1 MISNTRWQDLD
12 TGHARYQYASLS
24 SLAQAGLGDPS
35 SLPRSLKI
43 LLESVLRHH
52 DGRRVTD
59 QHLRELLDWPS
70 HRHAAGEIPF
80 HPVRVILPDS
90 SGIPLLADLAAMRD
104 AMQSLGGDIQ
114 RVNPQIPIDLIVDH
128 SVSIEHWA
136 QPDALVRNMQLEI
149 ERNRERYEFLRW
161 AQQAFERFRLIP
173 PGNGILHQ
181 MNMELLAQVVC
192 ERETPPGL
200 IAYPDAMVG
209 MDSHTPMI
217 NGLGVLGW
225 GIGGI
230 EAAAAMLG
238 EPMQI
243 RVPEVI
249 GVRLTGRLRPGVT
262 TTDLVL
268 TMTQAM
274 RRKGV
279 VAAFVEFCGPALA
292 ELSLPQR
299 STLANMSVEYGATV
313 AYFPIDAETLA
324 YLRLTGRSERAIAL
338 VEAYARAQGLWQ
350 DATTPEPAFSSIVD
364 FDLSTV
370 ETSLAGPRRPEDR
383 VPLGEVASGFGEA
396 LTRFYKPGLP
406 AEQTPAGRPPLRDGD
421 VVIAAITSCT
431 NTSNPSVMIAAGLLA
446 RNAVARGL
454 RSRPWVKTSL
464 APGSRIVTDYLAK
477 AGLQPALDQLGFQ
490 IAGYGCTSCMGN
502 SGPLEASIADEITR
516 RKLIVTAVLSGNRNF
531 ESRIHPLART
541 NYLAA
546 PPLVVAY
553 AIAGSVRIDLRSE
566 PLGEDL
572 QGQPVF
578 LRDIWPSDAE
588 IEQVIRATVTPELY
602 RQRYGGALAGAES
615 WETLRTATGQVF
627 DWPAQSDYIIRPPFF
642 DGQGRAPAPIEDITG
657 GRPLLMLGD
666 SITTDHISPIGAI
679 ANDSPAGRYLIEL
692 GVKPAD
698 FSFYGARRV
707 NHEVMIR
714 GTFANIQVR
723 NELVPGTE
731 GGYTRLMPEGEPMS
745 VYEAAIRYR
754 AAGVPALVIAGR
766 DYGCGSSRDWAA
778 KGTRL
783 LGVRAVIA
791 ESFERIHRANL
802 TGMGVLPLEF
812 EPGVNRK
819 SLALT
824 GEESFDIRGLSSI
837 RPLDIIEASLR
848 RADGSVTALRLK
860 VRIDTA
866 AEMDWYRHGGVL
878 NYVLLQM
885 LGRSAG
891 VTA

>member
-1 MISNTRWQDLD
+1 
-12 TGHARYQYASLS
+12 
-24 SLAQAGLGDPS
+24 
-35 SLPRSLKI
+35 
-43 LLESVLRHH
+43 
-52 DGRRVTD
+52 
-59 QHLRELLDWPS
+59 
-70 HRHAAGEIPF
+70 
-80 HPVRVILPDS
+80 
-90 SGIPLLADLAAMRD
+90 
-104 AMQSLGGDIQ
+104 
-114 RVNPQIPIDLIVDH
+114 
-128 SVSIEHWA
+128 
-136 QPDALVRNMQLEI
+136 
-149 ERNRERYEFLRW
+149 
-161 AQQAFERFRLIP
+161 
-173 PGNGILHQ
+173 
-181 MNMELLAQVVC
+181 
-192 ERETPPGL
+192 
-200 IAYPDAMVG
+200 
-209 MDSHTPMI
+209 
-217 NGLGVLGW
+217 
-225 GIGGI
+225 
-230 EAAAAMLG
+230 
-238 EPMQI
+238 
-243 RVPEVI
+243 
-249 GVRLTGRLRPGVT
+249 
-262 TTDLVL
+262 
-268 TMTQAM
+268 
-274 RRKGV
+274 
-279 VAAFVEFCGPALA
+279 
-292 ELSLPQR
+292 
-299 STLANMSVEYGATV
+299 
-313 AYFPIDAETLA
+313 
-324 YLRLTGRSERAIAL
+324 
-338 VEAYARAQGLWQ
+338 
-350 DATTPEPAFSSIVD
+350 
-364 FDLSTV
+364 
-370 ETSLAGPRRPEDR
+370 
-383 VPLGEVASGFGEA
+383 
-396 LTRFYKPGLP
+396 
-406 AEQTPAGRPPLRDGD
+406 
-421 VVIAAITSCT
+421 
-431 NTSNPSVMIAAGLLA
+431 
-446 RNAVARGL
+446 
-454 RSRPWVKTSL
+454 
-464 APGSRIVTDYLAK
+464 
-477 AGLQPALDQLGFQ
+477 
-490 IAGYGCTSCMGN
+490 
-502 SGPLEASIADEITR
+502 
-516 RKLIVTAVLSGNRNF
+516 
-531 ESRIHPLART
+531 
-541 NYLAA
+541 
-546 PPLVVAY
+546 VVAY

-745 VYEAAIRYR
+745 VYEAAMRYR